1 MLHGQQTR
9 VKVITSRSPDVTSNT
24 CWQWDL
30 LCKSL
35 TTGVFRRCFPR
46 KLRSPRDTLA
56 LSPPRTLLFPRH
68 GDQQHT
74 VVCRAEF
81 KLQVRKKKK
90 IPRSERWESIVGAA
104 LTRLS
109 LENLQEQVVTELR
122 PAQHQWSSSATAAAQ
137 SHAGLRKALALPTV
151 GPDLHVQ
158 PELSNTDRIHSI
170 L

>member
-9 VKVITSRSPDVTSNT
+9 VKVKTSRSPDVTSNT

-81 KLQVRKKKK
+81 KLQVRKKNPQVWALGKHRGSCFDK
-90 IPRSERWESIVGAA
+90 AVLREPAGTGRDWAPASSTPVVLLSHGRSSEPRGASKSTGPA
-104 LTRLS
+104 HGRS
-109 LENLQEQVVTELR
+109 WPSCAARAEQ
-122 PAQHQWSSSATAAAQ
+122 HW
-137 SHAGLRKALALPTV
+137 
-151 GPDLHVQ
+151 
-158 PELSNTDRIHSI
+158 
-170 L
+170 